1 MANVN
6 LNLSYDKLSVLLQE
20 ETNKQDIQVRGHK
33 IQINQLVMTAENSRL
48 RITGK
53 INSTWDAFFDF
64 SAIPAFNSE
73 ENKLLLDDIKLKLDA
88 NNLIFK
94 GILKLAKGNIK
105 TRIEKQ
111 IEQPINDQLKVVQ
124 SKLDLELAKAPLPN
138 NLQLQS
144 STKAIQI
151 QEIQARAEYLFVS
164 AIIDQDLN
172 ISFKNEAKPDV
183 S

>member
-1 MANVN
+1 M
-6 LNLSYDKLSVLLQE
+6 LQE

-48 RITGK
+48 RVTGK

-64 SAIPAFNSE
+64 SAVPAFDSV
-73 ENKLLLDDIKLKLDA
+73 ENKLLLDDIKLQLDA

-105 TRIEKQ
+105 TRIEKL
-111 IEQPINDQLKVVQ
+111 IEQPINDQLKLVQ

-138 NLQLQS
+138 DLQLQS
-144 STKAIQI
+144 TTKTIEI
-151 QEIQARAEYLFVS
+151 QEIQARPESLFVS
-164 AIIDQDLN
+164 AIVDQELN
-172 ISFKNEAKPDV
+172 ISFKEEAKPEV